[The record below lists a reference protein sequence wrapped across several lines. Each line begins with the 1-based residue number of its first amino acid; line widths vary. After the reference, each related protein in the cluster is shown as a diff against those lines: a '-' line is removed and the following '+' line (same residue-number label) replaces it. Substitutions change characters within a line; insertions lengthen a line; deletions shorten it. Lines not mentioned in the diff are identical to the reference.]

1 MANYLDQMMIAD
13 DPIVS
18 GYMFYTMKLDLLL
31 KDGEESV
38 LQDLSHFTYT
48 TVNIF
53 AVTENFK
60 EISNDE
66 FYIPTEVNGEPG
78 ISTFTGEKLDAH
90 KALYEF
96 EPSKA
101 PATEH
106 DPMGI
111 HYSLEE
117 PNEYHTEIE
126 TIPIL
131 IADGLRS
138 VLSIDTTDKNT
149 VVIGHGDNVIEAE
162 VIGLMAKSGLSA
174 FTSRKVVEDASV
186 WGKSVHTTSHHY

>member
-1 MANYLDQMMIAD
+1 MLGYFRDVFLWLIASDLLISAKYFGGGNQYLNEIPMANYLDNLMAAD

-31 KDGEESV
+31 KDGEEST
-38 LQDLSHFTYT
+38 LQDLSHFTRT

-78 ISTFTGEKLDAH
+78 IDFITGEKLDAH

-96 EPSKA
+96 EPDQP

-106 DPMGI
+106 DPKGI
-111 HYSLEE
+111 LNSFE
-117 PNEYHTEIE
+117 
-126 TIPIL
+126 
-131 IADGLRS
+131 
-138 VLSIDTTDKNT
+138 
-149 VVIGHGDNVIEAE
+149 
-162 VIGLMAKSGLSA
+162 
-174 FTSRKVVEDASV
+174 
-186 WGKSVHTTSHHY
+186 